1 MCIILTCEQF
11 TRPDFNLID
20 DCFYAN
26 PDGAGLMWCEDGRV
40 QIAKGF
46 TDSQSLFDAIEST
59 PIESRLVIHMRI
71 ATSGGI
77 DVGTCHPFPICTR
90 MEALHAAN
98 VECDAALAHNGV
110 ISGMPT
116 SKELGISDTVA
127 FVSLVV
133 NDMYVNE
140 GITKSVCRRIK
151 KAAPGNRF
159 AIMTSDGAVYR
170 MGAGWETVTKGIQA
184 SNDSWA
190 WSKYYTWSWSE
201 NGTDWESGWS
211 YTADDR
217 WPDEPE
223 SGFYDSDYEEIF
235 NICCN
240 GCPDKSACMSIGP
253 ACQIVRDYVDDW
265 YASVEM
271 YETAS

>member
-1 MCIILTCEQF
+1 MCIILTCESF
-11 TRPDFNLID
+11 VRPEYDLVD
-20 DCFYAN
+20 TCFINN

-46 TDSQSLFDAIEST
+46 TDTQSLFEAIEST

-71 ATSGGI
+71 ATSGGV
-77 DVGTCHPFPICTR
+77 DVGTCHPFPICER
-90 MEALHAAN
+90 LEALHAAN

-110 ISGMPT
+110 IAGMPT
-116 SKELGISDTVA
+116 SKELGISDTVS

-159 AIMTSDGAVYR
+159 AIMTSDGEVYR
-170 MGAGWETVTKGIQA
+170 MGAGWETVTKGIHA

-190 WSKYYTWSWSE
+190 WSKFTWDWTS
-201 NGTDWESGWS
+201 TDWKNDWYDGWDYS
-211 YTADDR
+211 TDR

-223 SGFYDSDYEEIF
+223 TGFYDSDYEEIF
-235 NICCN
+235 NTCC
-240 GCPDKSACMSIGP
+240 GDCPDKAACMSIGP
-253 ACQIVRDYVDDW
+253 VCRDVRSYVEDW

-271 YETAS
+271 YEQAS

>member
-1 MCIILTCEQF
+1 MCIILTCEPF
-11 TRPDFNLID
+11 VRPDFELID
-20 DCFYAN
+20 DCFYSN
-26 PDGAGLMWCEDGRV
+26 PDGGGLMWCEDERV

-77 DVGTCHPFPICTR
+77 DVGTCHPFPICER
-90 MEALHAAN
+90 LEALHAAN
-98 VECDAALAHNGV
+98 VECDAAIAHNGV
-110 ISGMPT
+110 IGTMPT
-116 SKELGISDTVA
+116 NKEMGISDTIS

-133 NDMYVNE
+133 NDMYQRE

-159 AIMTSDGAVYR
+159 AIMTSDGEVYR
-170 MGAGWETVTKGIQA
+170 LGAGWETVTKGIHA

-190 WSKYYTWSWSE
+190 WGKLVWSWSK
-201 NGTDWESGWS
+201 NGTEDWEDGWS
-211 YTADDR
+211 YYSDDR

-223 SGFYDSDYEEIF
+223 QGFYDCDYEEIF
-235 NICCN
+235 NMYC
-240 GCPDKSACMSIGP
+240 GDCPEKSVCMSLGP
-253 ACQIVRDYVDDW
+253 TCREVKQYVDDW
-265 YASVEM
+265 YASVEI
-271 YETAS
+271 YEVAS